1 MCAHDVLRIGR
12 YIAMRVNHQLA
23 DILARRMQRIKDEQ
37 DSEDV
42 DAVEE
47 AVENTESIPSNSTP
61 PSSPPL
67 IQARTEYDVGSVSYC
82 CFSCNIHVL

>member
-1 MCAHDVLRIGR
+1 M
-12 YIAMRVNHQLA
+12 NHQLA
-23 DILARRMQRIKDEQ
+23 DILARRMQRVKDEQ

-42 DAVEE
+42 DPVEE

-67 IQARTEYDVGSVSYC
+67 IQARTEYDVGSVSYIVVFHATTC
-82 CFSCNIHVL
+82 TINTGFFSQKL